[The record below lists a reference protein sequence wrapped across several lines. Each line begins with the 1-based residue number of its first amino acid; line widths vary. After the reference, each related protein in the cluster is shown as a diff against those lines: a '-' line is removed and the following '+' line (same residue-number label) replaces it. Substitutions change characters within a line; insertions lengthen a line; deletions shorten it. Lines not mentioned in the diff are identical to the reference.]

1 MISFL
6 VKETYIKAFGH
17 IFQQVKGII
26 MGGKISGWL
35 SDCSLM
41 VDEFKYIKSK
51 ISNGLRNE
59 AEKLKYFRR
68 YRDDCT
74 TLNCENFLDIAR
86 EIYPPSLSL
95 TQENDDSS
103 KANVLDMEVNIQNLS
118 CNTKIYC
125 KTDHFPFDVISFP
138 YLESNIDKSLCY
150 RVYYGQIIRFQRLC
164 SDRSDFELRT
174 RHLGLIL
181 KDRGYELKRL
191 EREFC
196 KAISKYVREFQ
207 KWAIPDNLNSWF
219 KNILNDQTRITLPQP
234 VSMSFSQP
242 PAGSIIQGNIQ
253 IHLSQP

>member
-1 MISFL
+1 
-6 VKETYIKAFGH
+6 
-17 IFQQVKGII
+17 

-41 VDEFKYIKSK
+41 VDEFKFIKSK

-74 TLNCENFLDIAR
+74 TLNCDNFLDIAR

-95 TQENDDSS
+95 TQENDDPN

-118 CNTKIYC
+118 CNTKIFC

-138 YLESNIDKSLCY
+138 FLESNIDESLCY

-164 SDRSDFELRT
+164 TERVDFELRT
-174 RHLGLIL
+174 KHLGLIL
-181 KDRGYELKRL
+181 KDRGYKFKRL

-196 KAISKYVREFQ
+196 KAINKYAREFQ
-207 KWAIPDNLNSWF
+207 KWAIPDNLNNWF
-219 KNILNDQTRITLPQP
+219 KNIFITQTRTTTPQP

-242 PAGSIIQGNIQ
+242 PTGSIIQGNIQ

>member
-1 MISFL
+1 MNC
-6 VKETYIKAFGH
+6 Y
-17 IFQQVKGII
+17 
-26 MGGKISGWL
+26 
-35 SDCSLM
+35 
-41 VDEFKYIKSK
+41 
-51 ISNGLRNE
+51 RNSH
-59 AEKLKYFRR
+59 K
-68 YRDDCT
+68 
-74 TLNCENFLDIAR
+74 
-86 EIYPPSLSL
+86 
-95 TQENDDSS
+95 ENDDPS